1 MPGRPQGFGCLLKPH
16 GASMKHIGYLAIVP
30 VLGLLLGP
38 VIHNSSTPFIL
49 GMPFLL
55 GWMVIW
61 VVLVSIVMAI
71 IYALDPARQAAR
83 VGRVRR

>member
-1 MPGRPQGFGCLLKPH
+1 
-16 GASMKHIGYLAIVP
+16 MKHIGYLAIVP

-61 VVLVSIVMAI
+61 VVLVSIIMAI
-71 IYALDPARQAAR
+71 IYALDPARVSAQR
-83 VGRVRR
+83 THGR

>member
-1 MPGRPQGFGCLLKPH
+1 
-16 GASMKHIGYLAIVP
+16 MKHIGFLAILP
-30 VLGLLLGP
+30 ILGLLLGP

-61 VVLVSIVMAI
+61 VVLVSVVMAI

-83 VGRVRR
+83 VERDRG

>member
-1 MPGRPQGFGCLLKPH
+1 
-16 GASMKHIGYLAIVP
+16 MKHIGYLAIVP
-30 VLGLLLGP
+30 ILGLLLGP

-61 VVLVSIVMAI
+61 VVLVSVAMAV
-71 IYALDPARQAAR
+71 IYALDPAR
-83 VGRVRR
+83 VTTDPEHPRR

>member
-1 MPGRPQGFGCLLKPH
+1 
-16 GASMKHIGYLAIVP
+16 MKYLGYLALVP

-38 VIHNSSTPFIL
+38 VIHNSATPFIL

-61 VVLVSIVMAI
+61 VVLVSVVMAV

-83 VGRVRR
+83 VERHRR

>member
-1 MPGRPQGFGCLLKPH
+1 
-16 GASMKHIGYLAIVP
+16 MKYIGYLAIVP

-71 IYALDPARQAAR
+71 IYALDPARVSAQGKHDR
-83 VGRVRR
+83 

>member
-1 MPGRPQGFGCLLKPH
+1 
-16 GASMKHIGYLAIVP
+16 MKHIGYLAIVP
-30 VLGLLLGP
+30 ILGLLLGP

-61 VVLVSIVMAI
+61 VVLVSVAMAI
-71 IYALDPARQAAR
+71 IYALDPARVTAEPETP
-83 VGRVRR
+83 RR

>member
-1 MPGRPQGFGCLLKPH
+1 
-16 GASMKHIGYLAIVP
+16 MKHIGYLAIVP

-38 VIHNSSTPFIL
+38 VIHNSATPFIL

-71 IYALDPARQAAR
+71 IYAFDPARQVAR
-83 VGRVRR
+83 VERDGR